1 MSKTLFLPEHLAQ
14 KMNKGKA
21 DASDPSIVDGAYVD
35 AKDRVLDPDLLD
47 KSLLDR
53 LPQPTGWRL
62 LVMPYQGATKTTGGL
77 HIPDEVRDREAVAT
91 VVAYVLKLGPLA
103 YDDPS
108 KFGTQADPWC
118 KEGDGFA

>member
-21 DASDPSIVDGAYVD
+21 DASDSSIVDGAYVD

-62 LVMPYQGATKTTGGL
+62 LVMPYQGPPKPL
-77 HIPDEVRDREAVAT
+77 EA
-91 VVAYVLKLGPLA
+91 YISLMRLGTERLWLLWLLM
-103 YDDPS
+103 
-108 KFGTQADPWC
+108 F
-118 KEGDGFA
+118 

>member
-1 MSKTLFLPEHLAQ
+1 
-14 KMNKGKA
+14 MNKGKA
-21 DASDPSIVDGAYVD
+21 DASDPSVVDGAYVD

-62 LVMPYQGATKTTGGL
+62 LVMPYQGASKTTGGL

-103 YDDPS
+103 MMTLQNS
-108 KFGTQADPWC
+108 VRRLTRGARKAT
-118 KEGDGFA
+118 GFVSVDIRGRGLR